1 MTRARPRTLLAA
13 GAVTLAGFVGAT
25 GFAAA
30 QVNCD
35 TMVGPAQPDCYIGLA
50 RVNRQRA
57 GIAAGVAR
65 QQTDAANLYKV
76 TRKRP
81 KMLPAPKTDGD

>member
-1 MTRARPRTLLAA
+1 MTHARRRTLLAA
-13 GAVTLAGFVGAT
+13 GAVTLAGFGAT

-35 TMVGPAQPDCYIGLA
+35 TMVGPARPDCYIGLA
-50 RVNRQRA
+50 RINRQRA

-65 QQTDAANLYKV
+65 QQTDAANLYKL

-81 KMLPAPKTDGD
+81 KMMPAPKANGD